1 MYYVRRKVFSKVE
14 DQETGEIKLFS
25 TNEVELSESEK
36 IYSVLMDEEELSLFS
51 DFLDELDE
59 IEKEFSDSKDDTKLK
74 LSDRMSIG
82 MYKHLYGKRARKNER
97 DRIDGVDTSKKD
109 AKQAAIAGGLI
120 GAGLG
125 AVAGGAKG
133 AAIGGA
139 AMAAGSAAG
148 AYVGSKGGTAARRAL
163 EKRSEKYKASWDKQR
178 DRLDVAEGKM
188 SKEEYAKKHYKK

>member
-14 DQETGEIKLFS
+14 DQEIGEIKLFS

-74 LSDRMSIG
+74 LSDRMNIG
-82 MYKHLYGKRARKNER
+82 IYKHLYGKRARKNER
-97 DRIDGVDTSKKD
+97 DRIDGVDRSKKD
-109 AKQAAIAGGLI
+109 AKQAAIAGGLL
-120 GAGLG
+120 GVSMGGL
-125 AVAGGAKG
+125 AGGTKG
-133 AAIGGA
+133 AAVGGA
-139 AMAAGSAAG
+139 IGAATAAGT
-148 AYVGSKGGTAARRAL
+148 AYVSSKAGTAARRAL

-188 SKEEYAKKHYKK
+188 SKEEYSKKHYKK

>member
-74 LSDRMSIG
+74 LSDRMNIG
-82 MYKHLYGKRARKNER
+82 IYKHLYGKRARKNER
-97 DRIDGVDTSKKD
+97 DRIDGVDRSKKD
-109 AKQAAIAGGLI
+109 AKQAAIAGG
-120 GAGLG
+120 GL
-125 AVAGGAKG
+125 AGGTKG

-139 AMAAGSAAG
+139 IGAATAAGT
-148 AYVGSKGGTAARRAL
+148 AYVSSKAGTAARRAL

-188 SKEEYAKKHYKK
+188 SKEEYSKKHYKK

>member
-74 LSDRMSIG
+74 LSDRMNIG
-82 MYKHLYGKRARKNER
+82 IYKHLYGKRARKNER
-97 DRIDGVDTSKKD
+97 DRIDGVDRSKKD
-109 AKQAAIAGGLI
+109 AKQAAIAGGL
-120 GAGLG
+120 L
-125 AVAGGAKG
+125 AGGTKG

-139 AMAAGSAAG
+139 IGAATAAGT
-148 AYVGSKGGTAARRAL
+148 AYVSSKAGTAARRAL

-188 SKEEYAKKHYKK
+188 SKEEYSKKHYKK

>member
-1 MYYVRRKVFSKVE
+1 MYYVRRRVFSKVE

-74 LSDRMSIG
+74 LSDRMNIG
-82 MYKHLYGKRARKNER
+82 IYKHLYGKRARKNER
-97 DRIDGVDTSKKD
+97 DRIDGVDRSKKD
-109 AKQAAIAGGLI
+109 AKQAAIAGGLF
-120 GAGLG
+120 GVSMGGL
-125 AVAGGAKG
+125 AGGTKG
-133 AAIGGA
+133 AAVGGTIGA
-139 AMAAGSAAG
+139 ATAAGT
-148 AYVGSKGGTAARRAL
+148 AYISSKAGTAARRAL

-188 SKEEYAKKHYKK
+188 SKEEYSKKHYKK

>member
-74 LSDRMSIG
+74 LSDRMNIG
-82 MYKHLYGKRARKNER
+82 IYKHLYGKRARKNER
-97 DRIDGVDTSKKD
+97 DRIDGVDRSKKD
-109 AKQAAIAGGLI
+109 AKQAAIAGGLL
-120 GAGLG
+120 GVSMGGL
-125 AVAGGAKG
+125 AGGTKG
-133 AAIGGA
+133 AAVGGA
-139 AMAAGSAAG
+139 IGAA
-148 AYVGSKGGTAARRAL
+148 TAARRAL

-188 SKEEYAKKHYKK
+188 SKEEYSKKHYKK

>member
-74 LSDRMSIG
+74 LSDRMNIG
-82 MYKHLYGKRARKNER
+82 IYKHLYGKRARKNER
-97 DRIDGVDTSKKD
+97 DRIDGVDRSKKD
-109 AKQAAIAGGLI
+109 AKQAAIAGGLL
-120 GAGLG
+120 GVSMGGL
-125 AVAGGAKG
+125 AGGTKG

-139 AMAAGSAAG
+139 IGAATAAGT
-148 AYVGSKGGTAARRAL
+148 AYVSSKAGTAARRAL

-188 SKEEYAKKHYKK
+188 SKEEYSKKHYKK